1 MFYLQQ
7 NFMLVFYFFIY
18 TWKMSPLLSGKVP
31 KSERITSMTE
41 KVVNRIEVGVGN
53 NTLQRAFLVRGDLP

>member
-31 KSERITSMTE
+31 KSERITSITE
-41 KVVNRIEVGVGN
+41 KVFNRIEVGVGN
-53 NTLQRAFLVRGDLP
+53 NTLQQKSLVRGDLP